1 MPEAWT
7 GRLIGKMHNND
18 ISYEDVA
25 KKLGYGKPYICL
37 MHLFADRAKGAFF
50 WHGRPRKSKVNQDAV
65 RLHRHC
71 VV

>member
-25 KKLGYGKPYICL
+25 KKV
-37 MHLFADRAKGAFF
+37 
-50 WHGRPRKSKVNQDAV
+50 KVNEDKS
-65 RLHRHC
+65 
-71 VV
+71 

>member
-25 KKLGYGKPYICL
+25 KKLGYGKSYAACY
-37 MHLFADRAKGAFF
+37 ADIQSLSQALAGGILAAMRDSRCAN
-50 WHGRPRKSKVNQDAV
+50 PVLEQ
-65 RLHRHC
+65 
-71 VV
+71 